1 MNQKPSL
8 IKGNILKSFLQSK
21 KGQYSLFSLLTLS
34 VLLISGLYTFSLLKQ
49 NNIDTALAGLNC
61 PANFTLVNGNC
72 QYNATPN
79 TSLSCPQGGTVN
91 GTNCTY
97 NAVQGSGQ
105 YSCPQ
110 GGALNGQQCSYNA
123 TPQAIGGTCPQG
135 GVIVDSSP
143 GSNIYTIF
151 SQYINGP
158 FGGAINI
165 QGSQACLV
173 DRGQTF
179 SSDPC
184 VGYNNSSVNGFA
196 WVAVSNRFCYSSPF
210 PSSASFTCDK
220 GGILGTDNNCYAY
233 SSGAPYSNTWCPSG
247 WSNYNTNVAFAGCIK
262 SPSQTPSNQ
271 VTQTCPSGGSAVGSI
286 CYYNA
291 TLSPGAYS
299 CPLGGSLSGT
309 TCSYPAT
316 STTSSYFCPN
326 GGNVSGTVCLAN
338 SGTTYTPEPGQ
349 ITGLT
354 CTPSS
359 VVASGTVNCSGQ
371 ATGAPSGVPYAGNIT
386 VTIDNGGGSI
396 TTTINPDGT
405 FTASSVPVGTTTG
418 TKAATTN
425 LGGTTSITVTAA
437 SITVD
442 PDLASGPGSL
452 SNSTDCTSAKNVTI
466 GTVYTCSFPING
478 TGPFVLPAGGIQA
491 RTNQSANNSTPVNT
505 CTIAA
510 SVLTCTG
517 ITTVGTPSTL
527 IAGTGNVQLGK
538 GTTPATWNTKGVV
551 TLVAA
556 TSPLTTTDIPSLT
569 VTCGVGGTPGTVRVN
584 TTTTCTFT
592 LPTNKTLPNNFK
604 LGIGNATPAGT
615 CTVGTGINSSLVTCI
630 NVPTG
635 TLLGTQPING
645 QIGTETITPTG
656 ETVNVIDSL
665 CSTTNPCALF
675 ETALTYSPT
684 QALAKRYG
692 ASGST
697 NSDNLILTLKDTR
710 LEQSG
715 FTTTCS
721 IKYKFRTDT
730 SYRTLTTN
738 STYNNTTGCT
748 GNLLKANQLLF
759 NVDFEITAITTNTT
773 TNTTKNYLIY
783 SNYDFKAGSIGVTSI
798 GGSGL

>member
-1 MNQKPSL
+1 MNQKSFPK
-8 IKGNILKSFLQSK
+8 KGNILKSFLQSK

-34 VLLISGLYTFSLLKQ
+34 VLLISGLFTFSLLQ
-49 NNIDTALAGLNC
+49 NTDTALAALNC
-61 PANFTLVNGNC
+61 PAGSTVSGNTC
-72 QYNATPN
+72 ISNTPSSYTCPAGQTVSG
-79 TSLSCPQGGTVN
+79 TSCITTSCPQGGDLSGGSCVASN
-91 GTNCTY
+91 ASPVQTND
-97 NAVQGSGQ
+97 A
-105 YSCPQ
+105 CP
-110 GGALNGQQCSYNA
+110 
-123 TPQAIGGTCPQG
+123 
-135 GVIVDSSP
+135 V
-143 GSNIYTIF
+143 YT
-151 SQYINGP
+151 
-158 FGGAINI
+158 FGGATLQSEALVSGISFCFTEGAEGSNASVTYNI
-165 QGSQACLV
+165 
-173 DRGQTF
+173 
-179 SSDPC
+179 
-184 VGYNNSSVNGFA
+184 
-196 WVAVSNRFCYSSPF
+196 
-210 PSSASFTCDK
+210 
-220 GGILGTDNNCYAY
+220 NNCNLGYDSNIIQNYNQPTYGIPVNYFGSTGSFVSSFGGAGSTYQSPNGICAGVVQYALGANNEPDIQRVYAY
-233 SSGAPYSNTWCPSG
+233 WKKGLYTSVYSYTA
-247 WSNYNTNVAFAGCIK
+247 T
-262 SPSQTPSNQ
+262 T
-271 VTQTCPSGGSAVGSI
+271 TTTGSATPV
-286 CYYNA
+286 Y
-291 TLSPGAYS
+291 
-299 CPLGGSLSGT
+299 GT
-309 TCSYPAT
+309 AVTPT
-316 STTSSYFCPN
+316 S
-326 GGNVSGTVCLAN
+326 
-338 SGTTYTPEPGQ
+338 YTPEPGQ

-675 ETALTYSPT
+675 ETALTYNPT

-730 SYRTLTTN
+730 SYRILTTN